1 MQETPEPDA
10 TSQESA
16 SFSNNN
22 NKNHSSSNEDVQMTT
37 ATSEDDAAAAAVPG
51 EMKPDL
57 IGDLTNLKNERN
69 VSGIIGACDV
79 ADVKAAAETAPD
91 SPPERAPLRRPFAAG
106 SGADGDPVASG
117 VEKGEL
123 DVQVKEQA
131 ADNE

>member
-10 TSQESA
+10 ASQESA

-37 ATSEDDAAAAAVPG
+37 ATSEDDAAAVPG

-106 SGADGDPVASG
+106 SGADGGPVASG

-123 DVQVKEQA
+123 DLQVKEQA

>member
-37 ATSEDDAAAAAVPG
+37 ATSEDEATAAADGAG

-57 IGDLTNLKNERN
+57 IGDLTNLKNEKN
-69 VSGIIGACDV
+69 VSDV
-79 ADVKAAAETAPD
+79 ADVKAETAPD
-91 SPPERAPLRRPFAAG
+91 SPPEKERAPLRRPFAAG
-106 SGADGDPVASG
+106 SSADDNGPVSSC

-123 DVQVKEQA
+123 DVQMKEQT
-131 ADNE
+131 DNE

>member
-16 SFSNNN
+16 GINNN

-37 ATSEDDAAAAAVPG
+37 TATSEDGADAG

-57 IGDLTNLKNERN
+57 IGDLTNLNNERN
-69 VSGIIGACDV
+69 ASGVSDV
-79 ADVKAAAETAPD
+79 ADVKATEAPD

-106 SGADGDPVASG
+106 TGADGA
-117 VEKGEL
+117 VEKGEI
-123 DVQVKEQA
+123 DVQMKEQA
-131 ADNE
+131 DSTE

>member
-37 ATSEDDAAAAAVPG
+37 TTSEDDAAAAVSG

-106 SGADGDPVASG
+106 SGVDGSPVSSG

-123 DVQVKEQA
+123 DVQVKER